1 MRMFLMFQ
9 DGCQQNRKID
19 CHVYSS
25 SFKVIC
31 DFQYPWNPLEVLPLG
46 NLGHLTT
53 FYPFLTTFS
62 SSGFRISNFLPF
74 GGWQVKSPKIIQKNI
89 VNWTS
94 FKQRRSP
101 FGMYPYE
108 SFPIVVRKSCLLV
121 FWLFKRSCCHLG
133 SLLLIRYN
141 HFNRH

>member
-1 MRMFLMFQ
+1 MCMFLMFQ

-31 DFQYPWNPLEVLPLG
+31 DFQYPWNPLEVLSLG

-62 SSGFRISNFLPF
+62 SSGFRISHFLPY